1 MYVRAGFDFQ
11 VCVTFKLSKL
21 PKCCR
26 LMACALSTAQHH
38 LYCTL
43 AAALASTMSFVAQS
57 EFDDRG
63 QGTAL
68 YVCYAVH
75 TVCKVICCVVLTP
88 THPHLHTAMHLEPQQ
103 W

>member
-1 MYVRAGFDFQ
+1 
-11 VCVTFKLSKL
+11 
-21 PKCCR
+21 
-26 LMACALSTAQHH
+26 MACALSTAQHH

-68 YVCYAVH
+68 YV
-75 TVCKVICCVVLTP
+75 
-88 THPHLHTAMHLEPQQ
+88 
-103 W
+103 